1 MKTNY
6 YTLDEAASF
15 LTEELSDKITPDA
28 VLRFA
33 ASRESGLD
41 LCIYFHGA
49 LEFQQ
54 ENTEEGGLWP
64 SFCIANNFRGYIK
77 IPVDAIHPDRDSFS
91 PFPYARI
98 IEELSNGIFTDPS
111 AEKVLFPTLY
121 ARRIESMDSSSII
134 PFHPQDAT
142 TLNILL
148 EPLAQEPIPIPFE
161 ANRSES
167 LIPEKSLCDFLK
179 KNKKTEQPE
188 PQSAASITKAE
199 IDENA
204 FEEKLAALFDPVPVE
219 FLEKMFPSD
228 GKWKQWADKAKAT
241 GLICAR
247 KARAKF
253 NPYQAGVWFIRK
265 GMEGWDEARLYRTL
279 ANNLP
284 ARSRASKHLLTGDVD

>member
-1 MKTNY
+1 MKKNY

-15 LTEELSDKITPDA
+15 LTERLDEKITPDA

-64 SFCIANNFRGYIK
+64 SFCISNNFRGYIK

-91 PFPYARI
+91 PFSYARV

-121 ARRIESMDSSSII
+121 ARRIESMDSSPII

-148 EPLAQEPIPIPFE
+148 EPQAQEPAPIPFE
-161 ANRSES
+161 ASRSES
-167 LIPEKSLCDFLK
+167 LIPEKSLLDFLK
-179 KNKKTEQPE
+179 KNRKAEQLKRQTAAPNSVRGINKQEAAIAFQGIYWDLRRWRKYLGDPPDWLKECQKQKGVKGNNKISAIWDPVEIAFALLCKGISEEELNQAFKKTALKDWAGEW
-188 PQSAASITKAE
+188 K
-199 IDENA
+199 
-204 FEEKLAALFDPVPVE
+204 EKTY
-219 FLEKMFPSD
+219 S
-228 GKWKQWADKAKAT
+228 
-241 GLICAR
+241 
-247 KARAKF
+247 
-253 NPYQAGVWFIRK
+253 
-265 GMEGWDEARLYRTL
+265 
-279 ANNLP
+279 
-284 ARSRASKHLLTGDVD
+284 